1 MKKIIPITD
10 LQRQA
15 GQIVSG
21 FEESAEPV
29 IITHRGR
36 AAAVLIPVAQY
47 EQIEEDL
54 ARLDEL
60 ELREMLTQAEARIAA
75 GQTMPHKKVKE
86 RMAWRM
92 KDASSKSLLEKNGP
106 VKTGPKD

>member
-21 FEESAEPV
+21 FDESAEPV
-29 IITHRGR
+29 IITQRGR
-36 AAAVLIPVAQY
+36 AAAVLIPVARY

-60 ELREMLTQAEARIAA
+60 ELREMLVEAEKLIAA
-75 GQTMPHKKVKE
+75 GQTVSHRKVKE
-86 RMAWRM
+86 RMARRM
-92 KDASSKSLLEKNGP
+92 SASSKESGKS
-106 VKTGPKD
+106 KRAK

>member
-21 FEESAEPV
+21 LNETAEPV
-29 IITHRGR
+29 IITQRGR
-36 AAAVLIPVAQY
+36 AAAVLLPVARY

-60 ELREMLTQAEARIAA
+60 ELREMLSEAEKQIAA
-75 GQTMPHKKVKE
+75 GQTLSHRKVKE
-86 RMAWRM
+86 RIAQRM
-92 KDASSKSLLEKNGP
+92 NAASKESDRKKRA
-106 VKTGPKD
+106 K